1 MLNPDEYCRNKF
13 GEAVYIFRRVAPAA
27 KPIIRES
34 VLEKSLAEN
43 SDEEEEEE
51 GSSEDFHGFSE
62 SEIDSAK
69 SRASSLYSE
78 DFLGKLK
85 EKNVTI
91 ILACTRF

>member
-1 MLNPDEYCRNKF
+1 MLNPDEHCRNKF
-13 GEAVYIFRRVAPAA
+13 GDALYIFRRVAPAA

-34 VLEKSLAEN
+34 VLEKSLADI
-43 SDEEEEEE
+43 SDEEEEE

-85 EKNVTI
+85 ENNVTI

>member
-1 MLNPDEYCRNKF
+1 MKIAGINLVMHC
-13 GEAVYIFRRVAPAA
+13 IFRRVAPAA

-43 SDEEEEEE
+43 SDEDEQE

-78 DFLGKLK
+78 DFLGRLK
-85 EKNVTI
+85 EKKLTI
-91 ILACTRF
+91 IYGSVYRY

>member
-1 MLNPDEYCRNKF
+1 MLNPDEHCRKNF
-13 GEAVYIFRRVAPAA
+13 GDAVYIFRRVAPAA

-43 SDEEEEEE
+43 SDEEEE

-78 DFLGKLK
+78 DFLGKMK
-85 EKNVTI
+85 EKTYYY
-91 ILACTRF
+91 ILYHYLW

>member
-1 MLNPDEYCRNKF
+1 M
-13 GEAVYIFRRVAPAA
+13 APAA

-34 VLEKSLAEN
+34 VLEKSLAEI
-43 SDEEEEEE
+43 SDEEEEEK

-78 DFLGKLK
+78 DFLGKMK
-85 EKNVTI
+85 EKTYYY
-91 ILACTRF
+91 ILYCRGV

>member
-1 MLNPDEYCRNKF
+1 VQC
-13 GEAVYIFRRVAPAA
+13 VFRRVAPAA

-43 SDEEEEEE
+43 SDEEE

-62 SEIDSAK
+62 SDIESAK

-78 DFLGKLK
+78 DILGKLK

-91 ILACTRF
+91 IFACTRF

>member
-1 MLNPDEYCRNKF
+1 MLNPDEHCRNKF
-13 GEAVYIFRRVAPAA
+13 DDAVYIFRRVAPAA

-34 VLEKSLAEN
+34 VLEKSLADI
-43 SDEEEEEE
+43 SDGEEEEE

-85 EKNVTI
+85 EKT
-91 ILACTRF
+91 